1 MSPHDPRLRP
11 PPAALIAALVLA
23 ASSLVACGDDDAPN
37 SGAQRDTDTTQTT
50 EREEG
55 RDAQAERETRAIA
68 EDLKALQRDVAR
80 SGRKLVE
87 GDAQEQDAAKREL
100 RAQAR
105 RARELAE
112 RTERDVAEDAQGRAE
127 LREAAEQTERGVAR
141 LRRVAEDSTEE
152 GLRRANAELEQA
164 ERSLRSFAESLRD
177 DAPEDEVRRALDD
190 LRERVPDIP
199 MP

>member
-1 MSPHDPRLRP
+1 MSRACLHIRVS
-11 PPAALIAALVLA
+11 PAFIVALMLA
-23 ASSLVACGDDDAPN
+23 SASVAACGDDDAPN
-37 SGAQRDTDTTQTT
+37 SGAQRDTEMTQTT
-50 EREEG
+50 GRGDGRE
-55 RDAQAERETRAIA
+55 AQAERETRAIA

-87 GDAQEQDAAKREL
+87 GDAQEQDAAEREL

-112 RTERDVAEDAQGRAE
+112 RVRRDVAEDAQGRDE
-127 LREAAEQTERGVAR
+127 LREAAEQTERGAVR
-141 LRRVAEDSTEE
+141 LRRFAEDSTEE
-152 GLRRANAELEQA
+152 GLARANEELEQA

-177 DAPEDEVRRALDD
+177 DAPEDEARRALDD

-199 MP
+199 RP